1 MQQKRAQFWV
11 FLFLIVALNLSACN
25 LTKVSKIQPP
35 ALKIVYDPWPGFLPL
50 VIAQEKGFFAQ
61 QEVQVE
67 TVLTENSETKIPD
80 FMAGKYDG
88 ITLALGSVVTSNAAN
103 SNIRIILGID
113 RSDGAD
119 AVISQPQIQT
129 VRDLKGKAIATR
141 LGGFG
146 ELFIKKMLE
155 ANKMNFNDITLLNA
169 RGEQIPEFVQSG
181 KTHAGNTWEPF
192 LSKAIA
198 AGLRVLFTS
207 KQTPGLIPDVMVF
220 QASVLRE
227 RPDDVRAFIRAW
239 FQAVDYWKANPK
251 EGNILIANAL
261 KLQPEKIS
269 LKGVKLLTLKDNKQA
284 FTPGNNTESLYY
296 TTQLY
301 ADFFARLGN
310 LNFSPAQNQLLDPSF
325 LQ

>member
-1 MQQKRAQFWV
+1 MQQKRSQLWV
-11 FLFLIVALNLSACN
+11 FLFLIIALNLSSCN
-25 LTKVSKIQPP
+25 LTVVSKTESP

-61 QEVQVE
+61 QRVKVE
-67 TVLTENSETKIPD
+67 AVLTENSVTKIPD
-80 FMAGKYDG
+80 FNVGKYDG

-119 AVISQPQIQT
+119 AVISQAQIQT
-129 VRDLKGKAIATR
+129 VPDLKGKAIATR

-155 ANKMNFNDITLLNA
+155 TNKMNLNDITLLNA
-169 RGEQIPEFVQSG
+169 RGEQIPELLQSG
-181 KTHAGNTWEPF
+181 KAHAGNTWEPY

-220 QASVLRE
+220 QVSVLRE

-239 FQAVDYWKANPK
+239 FQAVDYWKDNPK
-251 EGNILIANAL
+251 EGNTLIANAL
-261 KLQPEKIS
+261 KLQPKQIS

-284 FTPGNNTESLYY
+284 FTPANNTESLHY

-301 ADFFARLGN
+301 SDFFAQLGS
-310 LNFSPAQNQLLDPSF
+310 LNSFPDPNQLLDPSF

>member
-1 MQQKRAQFWV
+1 MLQKRSQFWV
-11 FLFLIVALNLSACN
+11 FLFLLFTLNLSACN
-25 LTKVSKIQPP
+25 LTMVSKTQLP
-35 ALKIVYDPWPGFLPL
+35 ALKIVYDTWPGFLPL
-50 VIAQEKGFFAQ
+50 VIAQEKGFFAEQ
-61 QEVQVE
+61 GVKVE

-80 FMAGKYDG
+80 FTAGKYDG

-113 RSDGAD
+113 CSDGAD

-146 ELFIKKMLE
+146 ELFIKKMLD

-181 KTHAGNTWEPF
+181 KTNAGNTWEPF

-227 RPDDVRAFIRAW
+227 RPDDVRAFIKAW
-239 FQAVDYWKANPK
+239 FQAVDYWKVNPK
-251 EGNILIANAL
+251 EGNALIANAL
-261 KLQPEKIS
+261 KLKPETIS
-269 LKGVKLLTLKDNKQA
+269 LTGVKLLTLKDNKQA
-284 FTPGNNTESLYY
+284 FTPGTNTESLHY

-301 ADFFARLGN
+301 SEFFTQTN
-310 LNFSPAQNQLLDPSF
+310 SLNSHPDGNQLLDPSF